1 MFGATIAVYANS
13 LSNGFHYDDKSM
25 IIQNPAVQDAA
36 RLPEHF
42 WSVTIGNQEG
52 TPSYRPLVMAT
63 YSLNYWWG
71 GADPEGYHVVN
82 IVLHA
87 TASGLVVLLLWHL
100 TQHALAALFGG
111 VVFALHPFQ
120 TEAVNYVTARSSL
133 LYSATALGAAW
144 AFVRYRASGR
154 MGWLIGSTIA
164 YTASLL
170 TKEAAVAVPLLLIG
184 YDLIVRRCEWSA
196 LRQWIRPHVPF
207 LVLTVAY
214 IVLRRVM
221 MGDLMPAA
229 YHRDVVTVGLTF
241 AAIVAKTLTAQF
253 LPTVLSISHPFGPM
267 RHLTSQA
274 LAAVAVF
281 ASVLVAVGVCRRR
294 APLLAYAAA
303 WFPVALLPVAALSL
317 ITTLALYQEN
327 RGYLSLVGLAL
338 VAGPFLAWWWEDR
351 GKGAQWWVLPRRA
364 VVLALFG
371 AMAIAVVA
379 QNRVWRDD
387 VSLWRHA
394 LRHAPGNQEA
404 YVNLGAAYQARGEF
418 AAAAEVYRAALERFP
433 TNSYLYNNLGAVYL
447 SVGDRD
453 RAADAFRD
461 AIRLSPLFAMP
472 YFNLGRILQDN
483 GARDEALRT
492 YRRFLELA
500 PGQPG
505 AAPYIPRVRQRLA
518 EIERS
523 DPAHRSQ

>member
-1 MFGATIAVYANS
+1 
-13 LSNGFHYDDKSM
+13 
-25 IIQNPAVQDAA
+25 
-36 RLPEHF
+36 
-42 WSVTIGNQEG
+42 
-52 TPSYRPLVMAT
+52 
-63 YSLNYWWG
+63 
-71 GADPEGYHVVN
+71 
-82 IVLHA
+82 
-87 TASGLVVLLLWHL
+87 
-100 TQHALAALFGG
+100 
-111 VVFALHPFQ
+111 VFALHPFQ